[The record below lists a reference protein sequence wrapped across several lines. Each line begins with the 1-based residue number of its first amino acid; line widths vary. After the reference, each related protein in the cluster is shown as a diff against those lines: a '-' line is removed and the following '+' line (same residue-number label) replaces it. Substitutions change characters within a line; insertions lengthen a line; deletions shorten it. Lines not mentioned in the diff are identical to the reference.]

1 MEPQIKA
8 TTDSIETIAARML
21 TLLRDAIVRLELKP
35 GDSISEAE
43 IADRY
48 GVSRQPVRE
57 AFIRLA
63 QQGLLLIR
71 PKRATLVKRIAEEGI
86 RQSRFIR
93 IAIEV
98 EIARKVAEAKP
109 YSAPEGEI
117 EQKLAALWSEL
128 LQIPEIGRDDDF
140 FSLGGHSLLAL
151 RLFSRINREF
161 GRTLPLAALLGHP
174 TIAKL
179 AALLCP
185 QAEAGLPTGAGKGH
199 LVTLAESGD
208 GTPLF
213 CLHGGDGG
221 VLFYRSLAELMPPQG
236 QQGGPAFH
244 KIGGAALAAELDAK
258 RAIREGAELAAR
270 L

>member
-98 EIARKVAEAKP
+98 EIARKVAEA
-109 YSAPEGEI
+109 ATPETV
-117 EQKLAALWSEL
+117 AALEAIMAE
-128 LQIPEIGRDDDF
+128 QTAAGAARDLVRFYALDEAFHRRLAQTVGADF
-140 FSLGGHSLLAL
+140 AWQLVDEHKMQLDRL
-151 RLFSRINREF
+151 RFI
-161 GRTLPLAALLGHP
+161 TLPGVDPARVVAEHSNITRAVASADAAG
-174 TIAKL
+174 
-179 AALLCP
+179 
-185 QAEAGLPTGAGKGH
+185 AET
-199 LVTLAESGD
+199 
-208 GTPLF
+208 
-213 CLHGGDGG
+213 
-221 VLFYRSLAELMPPQG
+221 
-236 QQGGPAFH
+236 
-244 KIGGAALAAELDAK
+244 
-258 RAIREGAELAAR
+258 AIREHLARSEGLLQQAKR
-270 L
+270 EFPDYFA